1 MSCVQVKVQ
10 VQQCDITVGVSV
22 CESGENLFRAPLL
35 IDYFAK

>member
-10 VQQCDITVGVSV
+10 VQQCDTVGVSV